1 MPLNCYGILHTWN
14 KTTTSLF
21 GESIDVF
28 MVFFFFF
35 FFYLS
40 RELKGVPGAF
50 LTALAGIKLD
60 GGRVQYIFLRLTHCY
75 QPH

>member
-1 MPLNCYGILHTWN
+1 M
-14 KTTTSLF
+14 SLW
-21 GESIDVF
+21 
-28 MVFFFFF
+28 FFF

>member
-28 MVFFFFF
+28 MVS
-35 FFYLS
+35 FYLS

-60 GGRVQYIFLRLTHCY
+60 GARVQYIFLKR
-75 QPH
+75 